1 MATAV
6 ETPPQSDKAAGPALG
21 LVPASVVGAV
31 LVLAAALLVGYGL
44 PRAIDGVVKI
54 DGPVPHFLRAL
65 ATIAAVVA
73 VVILAFRVAGPSV
86 PKGIRG
92 GVFLTVCCILGTFV
106 LGRAVGLWLDG
117 SGFAGQLVAALVAAG
132 LVYGSYKLL
141 AGARG
146 RRWMLALES
155 QGWFST
161 FSYKRSQGQ
170 RVRKWTM
177 IGFLLVGGTGVYAVV
192 HQSMLPSGDWNPRI
206 PFTDDLRIPLLSDVP
221 YTAPILL
228 IALTIWFAWRAVN
241 VPPFADFLIAT
252 EAEMNKVSWTPWR
265 KLVKDTV
272 VVLVFTGLLTAFLLT
287 VDLFWGWTLSH
298 PWVGVLPEKSD
309 KAPKNPAGELK
320 DW

>member
-21 LVPASVVGAV
+21 LLPASLVGGV
-31 LVLAAALLVGYGL
+31 LLVASLVLVGYGVSQL
-44 PRAIDGVVKI
+44 VGRAAI
-54 DGPVPHFLRAL
+54 GPI
-65 ATIAAVVA
+65 IAAIA
-73 VVILAFRVAGPSV
+73 LSFRVIRANGP
-86 PKGIRG
+86 RG
-92 GVFLTVCCILGTFV
+92 STGGAFLTFVCIAVTFV
-106 LGRAVGLWLDG
+106 LARAVGLWMEG
-117 SGFAGQLVAALVAAG
+117 NGFVGQLITVAVLAG
-132 LVYGSYKLL
+132 LVYGSFKLL
-141 AGARG
+141 TGDRG
-146 RRWMLALES
+146 RRWMVALDS
-155 QGWFST
+155 QGWFSS

-177 IGFLLVGGTGVYAVV
+177 IGFLLVGGTGAYALY
-192 HQSMLPSGDWNPRI
+192 HQSMLPSGDWNAKI
-206 PFTDDLRIPLLSDVP
+206 PFTDQTIPLIVAVP
-221 YTAPILL
+221 YTVIGLL
-228 IALTIWFAWRAVN
+228 VALTIWFSWRAVN

-309 KAPKNPAGELK
+309 KARPNPAGELK